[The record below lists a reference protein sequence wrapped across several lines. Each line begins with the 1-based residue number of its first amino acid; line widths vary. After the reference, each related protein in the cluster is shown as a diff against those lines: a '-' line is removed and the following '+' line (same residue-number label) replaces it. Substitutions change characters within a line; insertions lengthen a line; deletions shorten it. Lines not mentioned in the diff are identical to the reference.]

1 MFPESF
7 KEVEVSRLE
16 MENSRLTNLKEKA
29 SYFSFDI
36 VHVPGRYHKGPDAV
50 SRVPKEEQDEAE
62 LAAIMAGVSTKEL
75 QLDIL
80 KATRTKEI
88 LSCSTSEDKGIQS
101 SLEYKYLDTEVQA
114 QVAMVENK
122 NDMAVTWERIAEAT
136 ERDQELVFI
145 REVVQSGSH
154 RDILEAKE
162 KFQEYRSIMEKL
174 SALDGVV
181 LYKGRAVIPRS
192 LRGKVLSILH
202 SARQGVSSITK
213 KQNLVFIGLVVR
225 GYKEDQV

>member
-1 MFPESF
+1 M
-7 KEVEVSRLE
+7 
-16 MENSRLTNLKEKA
+16 
-29 SYFSFDI
+29 
-36 VHVPGRYHKGPDAV
+36 
-50 SRVPKEEQDEAE
+50 
-62 LAAIMAGVSTKEL
+62 
-75 QLDIL
+75 
-80 KATRTKEI
+80 
-88 LSCSTSEDKGIQS
+88 
-101 SLEYKYLDTEVQA
+101 DTEVQA
-114 QVAMVENK
+114 QVAMVENE

-202 SARQGVSSITK
+202 SAHQGVNSMYRRAESC
-213 KQNLVFIGLVVR
+213 VYWPGMS
-225 GYKEDQV
+225 EDIR